1 MKRHIAKTPIVLFL
15 ILWSINIS
23 AQNKYTITGT
33 VIDCHEEPIS
43 YASVVLSDN
52 SKILAGRVTDDK
64 GRFSLQVNSSANEL
78 ELSIEFIGYVKKV
91 MSISPI
97 GRNLNIGDIILEDD
111 TRILEEAV
119 VTARTEAR
127 KSAVERT
134 SINAA
139 ANMTS
144 SKGSAL
150 DVLSLAPSVT
160 ISDDVI
166 SIRGNSNILVL
177 MDGIPTAVSDLSAIP
192 AANIKNIDI
201 ITNPDASFDAGGT
214 GGIINIVSR
223 KAGTKGFSGVV
234 AANYGFNHFVTGN
247 AAFTFNL
254 PKASYRFTYNTKYED
269 DVVKTTLDRA
279 LHQTGSRTLQSM
291 EATRYTY
298 NNNIALGA
306 DLRINDRNTLNL
318 DLKCIIPRLN
328 VSQNLHNTILISGT
342 ENVENRHNDVTWNR
356 ENIEASVSYRHIIK
370 PEISDIS
377 IRGSISKIWGHRP
390 SYYFREDNEVNRS
403 NSGGSPFITALQGD
417 YTHKYNAG
425 ILSAGAKVTYRS
437 NDIYHQF
444 YFMDNGEWTYSESF
458 SNDLL
463 HTELVPAAYVMF
475 ASKIGNKFSYKAGLR
490 GEFSTVTLS
499 STHENLHDRNN
510 GFFLA
515 PSLSG
520 KYKVSAGEEFS
531 IAFSRRIGRPSY
543 PQLNP
548 YMSMVDATT
557 YEQGNM
563 NLAPEKSSKLD
574 FSYSHSSKSFKLF
587 ADAYLNYTSGYI
599 SQITKFQDNL
609 LVTTYI
615 NAESDLKTGLDLS
628 LTVSPCRWMNATLSA
643 NTFHVETK
651 GNFDGADI
659 DNRGWSNNSNIL
671 FDFTLGKT
679 TDIQLQYFLTT
690 PQYFPQLT
698 TSLTHYM
705 NLGVKQRLLKGAM
718 SISLL
723 LTDVLNTYRWEVH
736 SYNKVFDLTNIS
748 TRKSRML
755 WLGITYNINS
765 FKQKKS
771 PGKSED
777 NRSLIKLG
785 L

>member
-1 MKRHIAKTPIVLFL
+1 MTRHIEKPLVVLFML
-15 ILWSINIS
+15 VWSIAIS
-23 AQNKYTITGT
+23 AQNKCTITGS
-33 VIDCHEEPIS
+33 VSDRNGESIS
-43 YASVVLSDN
+43 YAAAVLHDGD
-52 SKILAGRVTDDK
+52 KILTGSVTDDK
-64 GRFSLQVNSSANEL
+64 GRFSLTVDSSAKEL

-91 MSISPI
+91 MPI
-97 GRNLNIGDIILEDD
+97 ASDGRNMNLGNIVLEED
-111 TRILEEAV
+111 TRLLDEAV
-119 VTARTEAR
+119 VTAGTEVR
-127 KSAVERT
+127 KSSLERT
-134 SINAA
+134 SINASA
-139 ANMTS
+139 SMTS
-144 SKGSAL
+144 SKGSAI
-150 DVLSLAPSVT
+150 DVLSSASSVT
-160 ISDDVI
+160 ISGDII

-177 MDGIPTAVSDLSAIP
+177 MDGIPTTVSDLSVIP
-192 AANIKNIDI
+192 ASNIKNIDI
-201 ITNPDASFDAGGT
+201 ITNPDASYDAGGT

-223 KAGTKGFSGVV
+223 KVSTKGFSGVV

-247 AAFTFNL
+247 AAFTLNR
-254 PKASYRFTYNTKYED
+254 PKVSYRFAYNTRYED
-269 DVVKTTLDRA
+269 DVVNTVLDRT
-279 LHQTGSRTLQSM
+279 LHQSGSQTLQRM

-298 NNNIALGA
+298 NNNIVLGA
-306 DLRINDRNTLNL
+306 DVRINSRNTLNV
-318 DLKCIIPRLN
+318 DLKCIIPRMN
-328 VSQNLHNTILISGT
+328 VSQNLHNTFVSQGT
-342 ENVENRHNDVTWNR
+342 DKVENRHNDVTWNR
-356 ENIEASVSYRHIIK
+356 ENIEAAIAYRHVIK
-370 PEISDIS
+370 PEVSDVS

-390 SYYFREDNEVNRS
+390 SYYFHEGNEVNRS

-417 YTHKYNAG
+417 YKHKYKAG
-425 ILSAGAKVTYRS
+425 TLSAGAKVTYRS
-437 NDIYHQF
+437 NDIYHRF
-444 YFMDNGEWTYSESF
+444 YSMDNGEWAYSESF

-463 HTELVPAAYVMF
+463 HTELVPAVYVMF
-475 ASKIGNKFSYKAGLR
+475 ASKIGTKFSYKAGLR
-490 GEFSTVTLS
+490 GEFSTVALS

-520 KYKVSAGEEFS
+520 TYELSSGDELAL
-531 IAFSRRIGRPSY
+531 AFSRRIGRPSY

-628 LTVSPCRWMNATLSA
+628 LTVSPFRWMNATLSA
-643 NTFHVETK
+643 NTFYVNTK
-651 GNFDGADI
+651 GSFDGADI
-659 DNRGWSNNSNIL
+659 DNSGWSNNSNIL
-671 FDFTLGKT
+671 FDFAPGKT

-698 TSLTHYM
+698 TSLTDYM
-705 NLGVKQRLLKGAM
+705 NIGVKQRLLKGAM

-723 LTDVLNTYRWEVH
+723 LTDVFDTYRWEVH
-736 SYNKVFDLTNIS
+736 SYNRVFDLTNIS

-771 PGKSED
+771 QGRSEND
-777 NRSLIKLG
+777 RSLIRLG